1 MFSLPNIIKQ
11 LGSLTALLLT
21 ILILQGCDNATND
34 VLLSSN
40 TSTISEPIDDHIAAA
55 PFGYPLPPIV
65 KRNLDR
71 ASSAQGQGI
80 LGGPARPARTI
91 LTTLGVVDGGDPMTS
106 GSMRIN
112 NINGR
117 VRVDL
122 TGSHALNLYEIYWVA
137 PSATSLTADA
147 ICMGNIVTDGAG
159 TATGELLRDIA
170 TYADIAG
177 ATPVNTKA
185 RKMSGGHS
193 PFTRGWFLFFSRGP
207 YPPGSFGTFP
217 NPPVNLTPTIGDST
231 SFTQYI
237 STGLRRLAK

>member
-1 MFSLPNIIKQ
+1 MFSLPNTIKQ
-11 LGSLTALLLT
+11 LGSLTTLLLT
-21 ILILQGCDNATND
+21 ILIIQGCDNATND
-34 VLLSSN
+34 VLLPSN
-40 TSTISEPIDDHIAAA
+40 TSAISEPIDDHIAAA
-55 PFGYPLPPIV
+55 PSLLV
-65 KRNLDR
+65 RRNLDR
-71 ASSAQGQGI
+71 ASSI

-91 LTTLGVVDGGDPMTS
+91 LTTLGVIDGGDPMTS
-106 GSMRIN
+106 GSIRIN
-112 NINGR
+112 NINGH

-122 TGSHALNLYEIYWVA
+122 TGSHASNLYEIYWVA
-137 PSATSLTADA
+137 PGATSLTTDA
-147 ICMGNIVTDGAG
+147 IYMGNIVTDSTG

-207 YPPGSFGTFP
+207 FYPSGSGTLP
-217 NPPVNLTPTIGDST
+217 NPPVNLIPTIGDST

-237 STGLRRLAK
+237 STGLRRFATFAK

>member
-11 LGSLTALLLT
+11 LGSLTTLLLT
-21 ILILQGCDNATND
+21 ILILQGCDSATND

-55 PFGYPLPPIV
+55 PSLIV
-65 KRNLDR
+65 RRNLDR
-71 ASSAQGQGI
+71 ATSI

-91 LTTLGVVDGGDPMTS
+91 LTTLGVIAGGDPMTS
-106 GSMRIN
+106 GSIRIN

-137 PSATSLTADA
+137 PGATSLTADA
-147 ICMGNIVTDGAG
+147 IYMGNIVTDSAG
-159 TATGELLRDIA
+159 TATGELLRDLA

-237 STGLRRLAK
+237 STSLRRFAKFTK

>member
-1 MFSLPNIIKQ
+1 MFSLPNTIKQ
-11 LGSLTALLLT
+11 LGSLTTLLLT
-21 ILILQGCDNATND
+21 ILIIQGCDNATND
-34 VLLSSN
+34 VLLPSN
-40 TSTISEPIDDHIAAA
+40 TSAISEPIDDHIAAA
-55 PFGYPLPPIV
+55 PSLIV
-65 KRNLDR
+65 RRNLDR
-71 ASSAQGQGI
+71 ASSI

-91 LTTLGVVDGGDPMTS
+91 LTTLGVIDGGDPMTS
-106 GSMRIN
+106 GSIRIN
-112 NINGR
+112 NINGH

-122 TGSHALNLYEIYWVA
+122 TGSHASNLYEIYWVA
-137 PSATSLTADA
+137 PGATSLTTDA
-147 ICMGNIVTDGAG
+147 IYMGNIVTDSTG

-207 YPPGSFGTFP
+207 FYPSGSGTLP
-217 NPPVNLTPTIGDST
+217 NPPVNLIPTIGDST

-237 STGLRRLAK
+237 STGLRRFATFAK